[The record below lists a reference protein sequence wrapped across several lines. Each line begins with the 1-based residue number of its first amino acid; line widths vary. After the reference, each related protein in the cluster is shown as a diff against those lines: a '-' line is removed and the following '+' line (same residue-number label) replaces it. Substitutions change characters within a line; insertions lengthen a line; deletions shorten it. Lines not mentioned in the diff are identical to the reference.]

1 MIGTDQYDSVS
12 KAVRITADR
21 YVSEPAPEKRVGAV
35 SEKRKKKK
43 KKKKDTARTPE
54 SDESYRYQCPT
65 CVGHWYFA
73 KNGVSMQ
80 PRKKMR
86 IYVSK

>member
-43 KKKKDTARTPE
+43 KDTARTPE
-54 SDESYRYQCPT
+54 SDESYQYQCLT

>member
-12 KAVRITADR
+12 KAVRITADW

-43 KKKKDTARTPE
+43 TPLGHPSPMSLTGISVRHVLDTGTLPKMACQCNLEKK
-54 SDESYRYQCPT
+54 
-65 CVGHWYFA
+65 
-73 KNGVSMQ
+73 
-80 PRKKMR
+80 
-86 IYVSK
+86 

>member
-12 KAVRITADR
+12 KAVRITADW

-43 KKKKDTARTPE
+43 TPLGHP
-54 SDESYRYQCPT
+54 DESYRYQCLT
-65 CVGHWYFA
+65 HVGHWYFA